1 MKKKFLFV
9 VVFLILT
16 LLCGCQKY
24 GEKNIIN
31 DLEKKLNKS
40 ESYHVIGVLQITN
53 NDDTYQYDIDAS
65 FKKDNNYRVS
75 LTNKSNNHEQIILKN
90 SEGVY
95 VVTPS
100 LNKSFKFQSDWP
112 KNNSQIYLL
121 QSLIEDIKND
131 EEKVFEEIDNEY
143 VFTTKVNYPN
153 NPQLVKQKITLD
165 NDLNFKKVEVLNS
178 NNIPQMIMEF
188 SSIDWNS
195 DFNDDYFDLNSIIDK
210 IDSTE
215 LENNNETNNSKEEN
229 NSNVNDKTQNDATN
243 SNDINSNETN
253 KPNESEENS
262 NTTSTIDDIIFPL
275 YIPTGTT
282 LTAQEK
288 VSKVDGERII
298 LTFDGEKPFLLVEET
313 TSIEDEFNII
323 PTFGEPYLLIDTVG
337 ALTDNSIT
345 WSSNGIDY
353 YIVSDAMSQTEL
365 IEIASSISAI
375 PTIK

>member
-1 MKKKFLFV
+1 MKKTFLFV
-9 VVFLILT
+9 VIFLGIIMF
-16 LLCGCQKY
+16 CGCQKN

-31 DLEKKLNKS
+31 DLEKKLKKS
-40 ESYHVIGVLQITN
+40 DSYHVVGILQITN
-53 NDDTYQYDIDAS
+53 NDDTYQYDVDAS
-65 FKKDNNYRVS
+65 YKKEDNYRVS

-210 IDSTE
+210 IDS
-215 LENNNETNNSKEEN
+215 N
-229 NSNVNDKTQNDATN
+229 
-243 SNDINSNETN
+243 
-253 KPNESEENS
+253 
-262 NTTSTIDDIIFPL
+262 
-275 YIPTGTT
+275 
-282 LTAQEK
+282 
-288 VSKVDGERII
+288 
-298 LTFDGEKPFLLVEET
+298 
-313 TSIEDEFNII
+313 
-323 PTFGEPYLLIDTVG
+323 
-337 ALTDNSIT
+337 
-345 WSSNGIDY
+345 
-353 YIVSDAMSQTEL
+353 
-365 IEIASSISAI
+365 
-375 PTIK
+375 